1 MNFKK
6 CFYSV
11 ISNSILLFSL
21 ISILIFS
28 SCEVGLGESVDTEN
42 PSVEI
47 TYPPNGSVI
56 RGAFTFAGVCADD
69 KGVSKVFVTVRKNDD
84 ASFVKEYE
92 AKLLDGGKW
101 TCVLNEVQDD
111 KSPTVLQEKVFP
123 FADGKY
129 EIKAVAIDSSNR
141 QSDGISRTYEID
153 NTPPVFIISSPVV
166 TDTQNATE
174 YGSIFKI
181 SGKIADDHAPLSSM
195 KVSVFDQDGK
205 EISGNETWTFT
216 KVDISG
222 GTTVN
227 AARYFTKS
235 DRSPEEEILYNNYIN
250 IYGEDTEGDKV
261 FTCTVQIEDSA
272 KEWTEPNFDSK
283 KEVVNKTE
291 GNKTTKLYL
300 NDSIYSLLMGA
311 DSEYQLEAGGIKD
324 ILNGTT
330 KNETVLSILNERITD
345 TKETK
350 LAFSLNKKANPIY
363 SISGY
368 DVKDLNFE
376 LNSGSKNQTVTFQ
389 VQAGLNGTSVSPE
402 TFKLYLFGPFEKN
415 SLTQEEIQKIYDEPE
430 SSAGTYGEKSLCS
443 VIFDGNDYSKGSVAT
458 FTQAVS
464 LPQAI
469 SSGQFYVFAA
479 SGKDLDNLD
488 LQTSNDTVY
497 GFQGISAGTPPKVYI
512 SEPASDGL
520 VIKENSSLVIKG
532 SAESAESKIASVNYQ
547 IAVYDTLKTDE
558 NGKFKK
564 VGEISGAAVSERG
577 FGLPNVSYSCVVKDG
592 IVTPEEGYDSVNPKD
607 GEIFSYTI
615 KVTVQDDSNT
625 ESFIERNIYLDNA
638 APVVAITNVDPVAE
652 KQKAENG
659 NIVEKKINGTVTI
672 SGKVTEKNLKT
683 FTLTIKDEKDAEIK
697 YTLSES
703 AFEKKIDTTLLSDGK
718 ITVSLEAIDEAENK
732 STIEEVYTV
741 DQTTDKPVIKFSN
754 GKDSSEI
761 KNFTE
766 VDKTKNTFGV
776 ETNNKAVFSF
786 TDDDGL
792 EKVTITLLDKAGKPV
807 DASDP
812 ANAVQIQENQTEE
825 NPSPK
830 NPVVYTFDGSTT
842 SLVNYILPKREG
854 RYILKVEAVD
864 VEHKNASEKIK
875 TYRMSETTNYIA
887 VSDSNFNIK
896 FTGDNI
902 INDECSTQKVE
913 TTITGIVTVSAVE
926 KIKSIERYEITQ
938 NAEGDWVLGS
948 LVSSYKNDATEENP
962 NTITIKKDSSSNY
975 VQWTE
980 IVPQSKME
988 EMKEGVK
995 NFRYVATDITD
1006 VSVSIDLKWNV
1017 DNTLPELRKN
1027 ADTENIADKWLNSPS
1042 QTLIY
1047 IVRDKE
1053 SNGYASGIDSVK
1065 YSFKNGEKPT
1075 EGYFARGASCD
1086 EKGNEKADTKDW
1098 ILYKTTFDLP
1108 EGKSTLVTVTVA
1120 DRVGNTSFA
1129 KLNLKIDTNAP
1140 TDTTVS
1146 IVADQVLN
1154 KNKSLAITYSSK
1166 DATSGIKS
1174 IKIGTK
1180 NNLSGA
1186 VQIDGENAKD
1196 IASKV
1201 YDFALSSF
1209 ADGEYKIYLQAE
1221 DVAGNKTDVIEA
1233 TSAFIVDST
1242 NPTVKITSPV
1252 ADSVVNKAVTFVGTV
1267 QDSNIADSAKP
1278 VLEYSTNGTSWTAIT
1293 GTTATLDGQSWTIT
1307 DVDTTKIHN
1316 TTEPQVVN
1324 FRVKFTDKAANLGTS
1339 ADYKLTINQNADR
1352 PEIKLTNINISA
1364 SAISSNKVMGV
1375 ISDDD
1380 GDVSKLYRIA
1390 TSKYTDGL
1398 VPDGSNPWKEIKVE
1412 KGTGIWTAELSND
1425 ETEGEQSWY
1434 FYVIDSK
1441 NGKFCTKDSSQLNRM
1456 YLSDSLLSK
1465 TDNKKGIEFTYDITP
1480 PAIEIKA
1487 AHGTADAVEN
1497 WDDKDN
1503 IFGGEQYIWIKAI
1516 VKESVEMNA
1525 NPVEITVTGAAP
1537 TLKSTTTEG
1546 TTYEYTFTPVKASS
1560 LAEGTVQISVT
1571 AKDSSGLENKNMTN
1585 VIIDTTAPTVKIITP
1600 TTALSDAVSS
1610 AISVKGIIQDNYSS
1624 IKKLQWAIPKKSTQ
1638 NDEHEWKDVGTAAS
1652 WEIKFASGAPDSS
1665 DSLVYYANAKDAG
1678 GDDVYNIS
1686 KHGTEN
1692 IYKVPMYFKATDSCG
1707 NEAIIK
1713 DQYVLVDSDGGKPKA
1728 WINSPENGATT
1739 SGLVTIY
1746 GGASD
1751 NVSVSEV
1758 CIQIDANNDGNFDE
1772 NDINTMSTW
1781 ISQDLEAGSL
1791 FPSSGNNKN
1800 DWYIRASGTNSWK
1813 LSINSALIPTV
1824 NEKTY
1829 LRIRVRAVD
1838 DEGQTRD
1845 YSDPI
1850 TVTIDSQTPTIK
1862 NLKVVQYGK
1871 NVANPTAD
1879 SVPVTERE
1887 YIAGMY
1893 ISDVSVATNG
1903 KWFLVGDIHD
1913 NESIATVS
1921 FTKLESTTTNTINLN
1936 VQDQHPNEGD
1946 YKLQIPLVTNQSGVI
1961 SYAIKAIDENHAE
1974 TTSNITINIDSSAPS
1989 LYTTNNSE
1997 SLNVGD
2003 KLRLKS
2009 VGKVIGT
2016 GDANGTVV
2024 NNNNFFTFGDVVSEG
2039 GSGLAHLAFYFE
2051 RNGSSERRIYNPMLE
2066 VSNPDNKTVISS
2078 KAAINGSKYI
2088 NDDGLA
2094 VMYVTDNLRD
2104 SDDAITISSANPN
2117 VRKGG
2122 LIKIAGGYS
2131 QITEVNGTTVKFSP
2145 TASTSFTTAEIVL
2158 AQVVDHQI
2166 IESLGD
2172 DNSVMNDDGDEMVE
2186 TIQLIGSS
2194 YNWTASV
2201 DSTNI
2206 PDGPITIHV
2215 VAIDNAGNISR
2226 GSIATRVENNRPRI
2240 AKVLLAT
2247 DLNDNGY
2254 YDWNANSAPVTT
2266 GDDEKDTKDGK
2277 AFGEFSYYSALN
2289 PNSGK
2294 AQSEVTLNSSA
2305 FKVID
2310 GLCII
2315 PEFVGG
2321 NTELRYI
2328 LEYPAN
2334 LATATKKTGAV
2345 TAMTTT
2351 SDISDKTKNVGE
2363 YSITDQISSF
2373 GGIVLNSITSGN
2385 ISITF
2390 WDKTEETT
2398 QGTNSQWALLKIP
2411 VTNLESDPEKPE
2423 AKIAPFYWNSST
2435 DNSVYINGGIK
2446 GHIEL
2451 ENDLPNDTFKA
2462 ANVSGVYDRDPKVSG
2477 KIKLEGI
2484 VYDNVRLKNIT
2495 FNGTA
2500 AGNVVGTYAG
2510 GKWTAAGS
2518 LPTGVKS
2525 FAAEDIELS
2534 QNGHYVKYEMVI
2546 DTETLNPSSP
2556 IVSDKGITV
2565 GAIDWRSNVSATS
2578 STKTTGTTQEING
2591 DTYNTGTTN
2600 YYRMDLVPYVTEV
2613 WTSLSEYDRNNSSV
2627 YSRSSIGKYPVRVGE
2642 NITVYGWNLSNDCS
2656 VTLGGNPVTG
2666 VTCELKNNLDV
2677 KQGTYGINMTITEEH
2692 SSGAL
2697 EVTVNGISALNN
2709 KNNNQAKG
2717 KYAGDISDKD
2727 ATDKEY
2733 AHGYNRRPNGINN
2746 NVLTD
2751 DIALDVWDF
2760 KVAAQPEGSSAKYVH
2775 MKVGPYLPGNAN
2787 NARIGFSFKNGIGY
2801 YNMAG
2806 NACDVSGELTL
2817 YEVTKK
2823 QVDIYVESS
2832 LGYNAIYYWN
2842 GGTSKPSSPQ
2852 TMGNTVSYNGGTYYK
2867 YSFDESDITVDSNG
2881 YVNLKIILTKAV
2893 GAWTDQTGNITLDLV
2908 GEYIITSGTSLPA
2921 KDNNKTISPN
2931 TEYRVAKGTSSV
2943 SAPTVFSHTRMG
2955 SNFGGFTSNSFT
2967 FDSKG
2972 QTYGVAMCPDTSGK
2986 AGIAANLQFFSRATG
3001 SNNTSDSQDL
3011 DYNYLNV
3018 NNARRIENIC
3028 YYKDGNLK
3036 TDEERI
3042 QVPSMV
3048 SYVSGETSYV
3058 YLAYYDHGLDQ
3069 VKFRIG
3075 SVGSTANDIGLGL
3088 QDLNKLTTGLGGS
3101 KDDGK
3106 IGVACDVFDSTSSSY
3121 VGDKGN
3127 AYKNVKVIS
3136 SGNEA
3141 SADVAVASL
3150 NDGTAVVAYY
3160 TGKELKIQY
3169 APFDSID
3176 NNEAVDAT
3184 WITKSVSTKGGKN
3197 VAMVAD
3203 AAGGLHFAYSSN
3215 SGADLY
3221 YTYMSSLT
3229 ATPVT
3234 MLVDSYDNVGS
3245 YCTID
3250 VGRTSSTS
3258 SQWIPYITYKR
3269 DASEVALKMAYPIV
3283 NVSTEKPG
3291 ASSAGFFTG
3300 NWDICTIPSANNS
3313 TNDLVNVGLCKDW
3326 GNGVIQNFP
3335 TGADDFT
3342 YNPGG
3347 TYTICNS
3354 SVIYGNGTQNP
3365 VVGYAVEQGY
3375 IEVAQKK

>member
-1 MNFKK
+1 M
-6 CFYSV
+6 
-11 ISNSILLFSL
+11 
-21 ISILIFS
+21 
-28 SCEVGLGESVDTEN
+28 
-42 PSVEI
+42 
-47 TYPPNGSVI
+47 
-56 RGAFTFAGVCADD
+56 
-69 KGVSKVFVTVRKNDD
+69 
-84 ASFVKEYE
+84 
-92 AKLLDGGKW
+92 
-101 TCVLNEVQDD
+101 
-111 KSPTVLQEKVFP
+111 
-123 FADGKY
+123 
-129 EIKAVAIDSSNR
+129 
-141 QSDGISRTYEID
+141 
-153 NTPPVFIISSPVV
+153 
-166 TDTQNATE
+166 
-174 YGSIFKI
+174 
-181 SGKIADDHAPLSSM
+181 
-195 KVSVFDQDGK
+195 
-205 EISGNETWTFT
+205 
-216 KVDISG
+216 
-222 GTTVN
+222 
-227 AARYFTKS
+227 
-235 DRSPEEEILYNNYIN
+235 
-250 IYGEDTEGDKV
+250 
-261 FTCTVQIEDSA
+261 
-272 KEWTEPNFDSK
+272 
-283 KEVVNKTE
+283 
-291 GNKTTKLYL
+291 
-300 NDSIYSLLMGA
+300 
-311 DSEYQLEAGGIKD
+311 
-324 ILNGTT
+324 
-330 KNETVLSILNERITD
+330 
-345 TKETK
+345 
-350 LAFSLNKKANPIY
+350 
-363 SISGY
+363 
-368 DVKDLNFE
+368 
-376 LNSGSKNQTVTFQ
+376 
-389 VQAGLNGTSVSPE
+389 
-402 TFKLYLFGPFEKN
+402 
-415 SLTQEEIQKIYDEPE
+415 
-430 SSAGTYGEKSLCS
+430 
-443 VIFDGNDYSKGSVAT
+443 
-458 FTQAVS
+458 
-464 LPQAI
+464 
-469 SSGQFYVFAA
+469 
-479 SGKDLDNLD
+479 DNLD

-497 GFQGISAGTPPKVYI
+497 GFQGLSSGAPPKVYI

-532 SAESAESKIASVNYQ
+532 SAESEKSKIASVNYQ
-547 IAVYDTLKTDE
+547 IVVYDTLKTDE

-564 VGEISGAAVSERG
+564 VGEISGAALSESG
-577 FGLPNVSYSCVVKDG
+577 FGRPNVSYSCVVKDG
-592 IVTPEEGYDSVNPKD
+592 KVTLEEGYDLVNPKK

-652 KQKAENG
+652 KKLDENG
-659 NIVEKKINGTVTI
+659 NVSEKKINGTVTV
-672 SGKVTEKNLKT
+672 SGKVSEKNLKSLM
-683 FTLTIKDEKDAEIK
+683 LTVKDKDGKTETHT
-697 YTLSES
+697 YSEAS
-703 AFEKKIDTTLLSDGK
+703 FEETIDTTLLSDGK
-718 ITVSLEAIDEAENK
+718 ITISLEAIDEAGNT
-732 STIEEVYTV
+732 SVIEENYTV
-741 DQTTDKPVIKFSN
+741 DQSTDKPVIKFSN
-754 GKDSSEI
+754 GKS
-761 KNFTE
+761 T
-766 VDKTKNTFGV
+766 VDGVDDFNKVVNGQNIFGV
-776 ETNNKAVFSF
+776 ENNNKAVFNF

-792 EKVTITLLDKAGKPV
+792 DQITITLCDENGNV
-807 DASDP
+807 IDASKGE
-812 ANAVQIQENQTEE
+812 NVVQVQENQTGE
-825 NPSPK
+825 NAKPE
-830 NPVVYTFDGSTT
+830 NPVVYTFGGTT
-842 SLVNYILPKREG
+842 TALINYILPQKEG
-854 RYILKVEAVD
+854 KYILDIEVTD
-864 VEHKNASEKIK
+864 VEHKNVGDRQDAETVMS
-875 TYRMSETTNYIA
+875 YRKSTAKNYIV
-887 VSDSNFNIK
+887 VSESNFVMK
-896 FTGDNI
+896 FADSKI
-902 INDECSTQKVE
+902 VNDECEVKLEDTSVE
-913 TTITGIVTVSAVE
+913 GTISVTDE
-926 KIKSIERYEITQ
+926 KKIKSIERYKME
-938 NAEGDWVLGS
+938 
-948 LVSSYKNDATEENP
+948 LVSDADGIKSWEKTGVPLSYYYGKDPSDENP
-962 NTITIKKDSSSNY
+962 DTIEVSIQNNKL
-975 VQWTE
+975 QWTE
-980 IVPQSKME
+980 TIPAGQLT
-988 EMKEGVK
+988 EGE
-995 NFRYVATDITD
+995 NHFYYFAED
-1006 VSVSIDLKWNV
+1006 VTGNHTELELTCYA
-1017 DNTLPELRKN
+1017 DNTPPELHKN
-1027 ADTENIADKWLNSPS
+1027 AYTESIADKWLNSTS

-1075 EGYFARGASCD
+1075 EEYFARGASCD
-1086 EKGNEKADTKDW
+1086 ENGNEKADTKDW

-1108 EGKSTLVTVTVA
+1108 EGKSTLVTVTVS
-1120 DRVGNTSFA
+1120 DKVGNEKTDSINF
-1129 KLNLKIDTNAP
+1129 KIDTHAP

-1186 VQIDGENAKD
+1186 VPIDGENAKD

-1233 TSAFIVDST
+1233 TSAFTVDST
-1242 NPTVKITSPV
+1242 NPIVKITSPV

-1398 VPDGSNPWKEIKVE
+1398 VADGSNPWKEIKVE

-1425 ETEGEQSWY
+1425 ETEGPQSWY

-1465 TDNKKGIEFTYDITP
+1465 TDNKTGIEFTYDITP

-1751 NVSVSEV
+1751 NVSVSKV

-1772 NDINTMSTW
+1772 NDFNTMSTW
-1781 ISQDLEAGSL
+1781 TSQDLEAGSL

-1800 DWYIRASGTNSWK
+1800 DWYILASGTNSWK
-1813 LSINSALIPTV
+1813 LSINSARIPK
-1824 NEKTY
+1824 EKKKTY

-1871 NVANPTAD
+1871 NVVNPTAD

-1946 YKLQIPLVTNQSGVI
+1946 YKLIIPLVTNQSGVI
-1961 SYAIKAIDENHAE
+1961 SYAIKAIDKNHAE

-2051 RNGSSERRIYNPMLE
+2051 RNGSSQRIYNPMLE

-2122 LIKIAGGYS
+2122 LFKIAGGYC

-2166 IESLGD
+2166 VESLND
-2172 DNSVMNDDGDEMVE
+2172 DNTVMNDDGDEMVE

-2226 GSIATRVENNRPRI
+2226 GHIATRVENNRPRI

-2294 AQSEVTLNSSA
+2294 AQSDVTLNSNA

-2345 TAMTTT
+2345 TTAMTTT

-2363 YSITDQISSF
+2363 YSITDQISNF
-2373 GGIVLNSITSGN
+2373 GGIILNSITSGN

-2390 WDKTEETT
+2390 WDKTEETK
-2398 QGTNSQWALLKIP
+2398 QGLNSQWALLKIP
-2411 VTNLESDPEKPE
+2411 VKNLESDPVNPE
-2423 AKIAPFYWNSST
+2423 PKIIPFYWNSST
-2435 DNSVYINGGIK
+2435 DNSVYIEGIIK

-2451 ENDLPNDTFKA
+2451 EKDIESAVASELGGD
-2462 ANVSGVYDRDPKVSG
+2462 DPKVSG

-2484 VYDNVRLKNIT
+2484 VYDNVRLQTIT
-2495 FNGTA
+2495 IYAFGKSGT
-2500 AGNVVGTYAG
+2500 VGTYSG
-2510 GKWTAAGS
+2510 GEWTENAS
-2518 LPTGVKS
+2518 LPTGVIS
-2525 FAAEDIELS
+2525 FNAEDIELS
-2534 QNGHYVKYEMVI
+2534 QNGHYAKYEMVI
-2546 DTETLNPSSP
+2546 DTETLTSVAGKDQIIS
-2556 IVSDKGITV
+2556 V
-2565 GAIDWRSNVSATS
+2565 GATDWKSNSCATVTLS
-2578 STKTTGTTQEING
+2578 TGTQTIGKTQEING
-2591 DTYNTGTTN
+2591 KTYNTGTTN
-2600 YYRMDLVPYVTEV
+2600 YYRMDVVPYVTSI
-2613 WTSLSEYDRNNSSV
+2613 WTELSEYDRNNPSV
-2627 YSRSSIGKYPVRVGE
+2627 YARSSIGKYPVRVGE
-2642 NITVYGWNLSNDCS
+2642 DITVYGWNLNGSPS
-2656 VTLGGNPVTG
+2656 VTLNGEAVAGTSVSA
-2666 VTCELKNNLDV
+2666 NLNEDV
-2677 KQGTYGINMTITEEH
+2677 KQGTYGINMTVTNSY

-2697 EVTVNGISALNN
+2697 EVTVNGVSALNN
-2709 KNNNQAKG
+2709 KNKDNAKG
-2717 KYAGDISDKD
+2717 AYAGDISDKD
-2727 ATDKEY
+2727 ATGKEY
-2733 AHGYNRRPNGINN
+2733 AHGYNRQPNGINN

-2760 KVAAQPEGSSAKYVH
+2760 KSAAEPDGSSAKYVH
-2775 MKVGPYLPGNAN
+2775 MKVGPYLPGDAN

-2806 NACDVSGELTL
+2806 NARNVSGESVKLRIPTSFTTYTHIYL
-2817 YEVTKK
+2817 WEGDTKFSTWPGLLISEWD
-2823 QVDIYVESS
+2823 QEDGYYVYTVNASS
-2832 LGYNAIYYWN
+2832 LNYKMNNN
-2842 GGTSKPSSPQ
+2842 GE
-2852 TMGNTVSYNGGTYYK
+2852 GG
-2867 YSFDESDITVDSNG
+2867 SDKT
-2881 YVNLKIILTKAV
+2881 
-2893 GAWTDQTGNITLDLV
+2893 
-2908 GEYIITSGTSLPA
+2908 EITSSGVWTYDGS
-2921 KDNNKTISPN
+2921 KFTRTGSI
-2931 TEYRVAKGTSSV
+2931 TSSV
-2943 SAPTVFSHTRMG
+2943 SATTVYSHTRMG
-2955 SNFGGFTSNSFT
+2955 SNFGGFTSNTFT

-3001 SNNTSDSQDL
+3001 SNETSDSVDL
-3011 DYNYLNV
+3011 DFNYKNV

-3028 YYKDGNLK
+3028 YYQGGYYDNDGVYQGGEIK

-3042 QVPSMV
+3042 QVPAMA

-3106 IGVACDVFDSTSSSY
+3106 IGVACDVFDSTSESY
-3121 VGDKGN
+3121 IGDKGN

-3141 SADVAVASL
+3141 SADVAVAAL

-3169 APFDSID
+3169 ASFSSINS
-3176 NNEAVDAT
+3176 NNASSAMWT
-3184 WITKSVSTKGGKN
+3184 TKSVSTKGGKN

-3221 YTYMSSLT
+3221 YTYMSSFT

-3250 VGRTSSTS
+3250 VGRTSES

-3335 TGADDFT
+3335 TGVDDFS

-3347 TYTICNS
+3347 TYAICNS

>member
-1 MNFKK
+1 MNLKK

-11 ISNSILLFSL
+11 ISKSILLFSL

-56 RGAFTFAGVCADD
+56 RGSFTFAGVCADD
-69 KGVSKVFVTVRKNDD
+69 KGVSKVSVTVRKNDD

-92 AKLLDGGKW
+92 AKILDGGKW
-101 TCVLNEVQDD
+101 TCILNEVQDG
-111 KSPTVLQEKVFP
+111 KAPTVLQEKVFP

-195 KVSVFDQDGK
+195 KVSVFDQDGSK
-205 EISGNETWTFT
+205 IDGNESWTFS

-227 AARYFTKS
+227 AARYFTKENL
-235 DRSPEEEILYNNYIN
+235 SPEEEILYKNYIN
-250 IYGEDTEGDKV
+250 IYGENTEGDKV
-261 FTCTVQIEDSA
+261 FTCTIEIEDSA
-272 KEWTEPNFDSK
+272 KEWNEPNFDSK
-283 KEVVNKTE
+283 KEVVNTTE

-330 KNETVLSILNERITD
+330 KNDTVLSILNKEIID

-363 SISGY
+363 SINGY
-368 DVKDLNFE
+368 DVKELNFAS
-376 LNSGSKNQTVTFQ
+376 NSGSKNQTVTFQ

-402 TFKLYLFGPFEKN
+402 TFKLYLFGPFEKDA
-415 SLTQEEIQKIYDEPE
+415 LTQDKIQKIYDNPE
-430 SSAGTYGEKSLCS
+430 ASSKTYSEKCS
-443 VIFDGNDYSKGSVAT
+443 VIFDGKSYSKGSVAT

-464 LPQAI
+464 LPEAI
-469 SSGQFYVFAA
+469 SSGQMYIFAA

-532 SAESAESKIASVNYQ
+532 TAESAESKIASVKYE
-547 IAVYDTLKTDE
+547 IVVYDTLNSDE

-564 VGEISGAAVSERG
+564 VGEISGNAVSDSG
-577 FGLPNVSYSCVVKDG
+577 FGLPVVSYSCSVKDG
-592 IVTPEEGYDSVNPKD
+592 TVKLEDGYTSVNPGD
-607 GEIFSYTI
+607 GEIFSYAI

-638 APVVAITNVDPVAE
+638 KPVPVITNVDPVAE
-652 KQKAENG
+652 KKLDENG
-659 NIVEKKINGTVTI
+659 NVLEKKINGTVTV
-672 SGKVTEKNLKT
+672 SGKVSEKNLKT
-683 FTLTIKDEKDAEIK
+683 FTLTITDEKDAKKE
-697 YTLSES
+697 YPLSES
-703 AFEKKIDTTLLSDGK
+703 AFEKTIDTTLLPDGK
-718 ITVSLEAIDEAENK
+718 ITISLEAIDEAGNK
-732 STIEEVYTV
+732 SVIEENYTV
-741 DQTTDKPVIKFSN
+741 DQSTDKPVIKFSN
-754 GKDSSEI
+754 GKS
-761 KNFTE
+761 T
-766 VDKTKNTFGV
+766 VDGVDDFNKVVNGQNIFGV
-776 ETNNKAVFSF
+776 ENNNKAVFNF

-792 EKVTITLLDKAGKPV
+792 EQITITLCDENGNV
-807 DASDP
+807 IDASKGE
-812 ANAVQIQENQTEE
+812 NVVQVQENQTGE
-825 NPSPK
+825 NAKPE
-830 NPVVYTFDGSTT
+830 NPVVYTFGGTT
-842 SLVNYILPKREG
+842 TALINYILPQKEG
-854 RYILKVEAVD
+854 KYILDIEVTD
-864 VEHKNASEKIK
+864 VEHKKVGDRKDAETVRS
-875 TYRMSETTNYIA
+875 YRKSTTRNYIV
-887 VSDSNFNIK
+887 VSESNFVMK
-896 FTGDNI
+896 FADSKI
-902 INDECSTQKVE
+902 VNDECEVKLEDTSVE
-913 TTITGIVTVSAVE
+913 GTISVTDKK
-926 KIKSIERYEITQ
+926 KIKSIERYKME
-938 NAEGDWVLGS
+938 
-948 LVSSYKNDATEENP
+948 LVSDADGIKSWEKTGDPLSYYYGKDPYDENP
-962 NTITIKKDSSSNY
+962 DTSDENPDTIEVSIQNNKL
-975 VQWTE
+975 QWTE
-980 IVPQSKME
+980 TIPAGQLT
-988 EMKEGVK
+988 EGE
-995 NFRYVATDITD
+995 NHFYYFAED
-1006 VSVSIDLKWNV
+1006 VTGNHTELELTCYA
-1017 DNTLPELRKN
+1017 DNTPPSVHSHS
-1027 ADTENIADKWLNSPS
+1027 DTDKIVNVWLNSRT

-1086 EKGNEKADTKDW
+1086 ESGNEKADTKDW

-1108 EGKSTLVTVTVA
+1108 EEKSTLVTVTVS
-1120 DRVGNTSFA
+1120 DKVGNEKTDSINF
-1129 KLNLKIDTNAP
+1129 KIDTIAP

-1186 VQIDGENAKD
+1186 VQIDGKNAKD

-1278 VLEYSTNGTSWTAIT
+1278 VLEYSTDGINWTAIT
-1293 GTTATLDGQSWTIT
+1293 ETTVTLDGQSWTIT

-1352 PEIKLTNINISA
+1352 PEIKLTNINISE

-1390 TSKYTDGL
+1390 TSKYTNGL
-1398 VPDGSNPWKEIKVE
+1398 VPDGSNAWKEIKVE

-1425 ETEGEQSWY
+1425 ETEGPQSWY

-1456 YLSDSLLSK
+1456 YLSDSVLSK
-1465 TDNKKGIEFTYDITP
+1465 TENTTGIAFTYDITP

-1751 NVSVSEV
+1751 NVSVSKV
-1758 CIQIDANNDGNFDE
+1758 CIQIDANNDSKFDE

-1824 NEKTY
+1824 NGKTY

-1871 NVANPTAD
+1871 NVVNPTAD

-1936 VQDQHPNEGD
+1936 VQDQHPIEGD
-1946 YKLQIPLVTNQSGVI
+1946 YKLIIPLVTNQSGVI
-1961 SYAIKAIDENHAE
+1961 SYAIKAIDKNHAE

-2051 RNGSSERRIYNPMLE
+2051 RNGSSQRIYNPMLE

-2104 SDDAITISSANPN
+2104 SDDAIKISSANPN

-2240 AKVLLAT
+2240 AKVLLGT
-2247 DLNDNGY
+2247 DLNDNGK
-2254 YDWNANSAPVTT
+2254 YDWDASSAPVTT
-2266 GDDEKDTKDGK
+2266 GDSSQDTKDGN
-2277 AFGEFSYYSALN
+2277 AFGEFSYFTALDST
-2289 PNSGK
+2289 SGK
-2294 AQSEVTLNSSA
+2294 AKPEVTLSSDA
-2305 FKVID
+2305 FKVIN

-2321 NTELRYI
+2321 NNGLGYI
-2328 LEYPAN
+2328 LENPSN
-2334 LATATKKTGAV
+2334 LLNAGYKTGSV
-2345 TAMTTT
+2345 TDMTSKDAITNKVNNKG
-2351 SDISDKTKNVGE
+2351 SYQINSEISK
-2363 YSITDQISSF
+2363 F
-2373 GGIVLNSITSGN
+2373 GGIELTSLTSGN

-2398 QGTNSQWALLKIP
+2398 QGTDSQWALLKIP
-2411 VTNLESDPEKPE
+2411 VNPMSSESEKPVPV
-2423 AKIAPFYWNSST
+2423 INRFYWNNST
-2435 DNSVYINGGIK
+2435 DNSVYIDGGIK

-2451 ENDLPNDTFKA
+2451 EGDLTDAIKTSLGN
-2462 ANVSGVYDRDPKVSG
+2462 DPKVSG
-2477 KIKLEGI
+2477 KIKIEGK
-2484 VYDNVRLKNIT
+2484 VTDNVRISSVTMSFTGLFAEST
-2495 FNGTA
+2495 LA
-2500 AGNVVGTYAG
+2500 TYTQG
-2510 GKWTAAGS
+2510 VWTVPQS
-2518 LPTGVKS
+2518 LPSGVESFTIEDVYISQEGHEAKYTLVVDTEKLTGVTGKDKS
-2525 FAAEDIELS
+2525 
-2534 QNGHYVKYEMVI
+2534 
-2546 DTETLNPSSP
+2546 
-2556 IVSDKGITV
+2556 IT
-2565 GAIDWRSNVSATS
+2565 ISATDW
-2578 STKTTGTTQEING
+2578 TGS
-2591 DTYNTGTTN
+2591 NTSADVSYTV
-2600 YYRMDLVPYVTEV
+2600 DVVPYVTGIG
-2613 WTSLSEYDRNNSSV
+2613 TDLSEFYRSAPSV
-2627 YSRSSIGKYPVRVGE
+2627 YSRTAQGKYPVNENETITLSGYNLGTSPTVTLNATSLTGSDLAYNIGE
-2642 NITVYGWNLSNDCS
+2642 SATSGELS
-2656 VTLGGNPVTG
+2656 VTVGSV
-2666 VTCELKNNLDV
+2666 
-2677 KQGTYGINMTITEEH
+2677 Q
-2692 SSGAL
+2692 
-2697 EVTVNGISALNN
+2697 ALNN
-2709 KNNNQAKG
+2709 INKNTVEYNQQPNGVNNNTLN
-2717 KYAGDISDKD
+2717 DNL
-2727 ATDKEY
+2727 EF
-2733 AHGYNRRPNGINN
+2733 
-2746 NVLTD
+2746 
-2751 DIALDVWDF
+2751 DVWQF
-2760 KVAAQPEGSSAKYVH
+2760 KEAARAKNGPILQPH
-2775 MKVGPYLPGNAN
+2775 MKVGPAGQL
-2787 NARIGFSFKNGIGY
+2787 GFSY
-2801 YNMAG
+2801 A
-2806 NACDVSGELTL
+2806 NATL
-2817 YEVTKK
+2817 YFNMPGEAS
-2823 QVDIYVESS
+2823 DENIY
-2832 LGYNAIYYWN
+2832 G
-2842 GGTSKPSSPQ
+2842 Q
-2852 TMGNTVSYNGGTYYK
+2852 TPFG
-2867 YSFDESDITVDSNG
+2867 
-2881 YVNLKIILTKAV
+2881 
-2893 GAWTDQTGNITLDLV
+2893 
-2908 GEYIITSGTSLPA
+2908 
-2921 KDNNKTISPN
+2921 
-2931 TEYRVAKGTSSV
+2931 R
-2943 SAPTVFSHTRMG
+2943 
-2955 SNFGGFTSNSFT
+2955 NFGGFTQNAFT
-2967 FDSKG
+2967 YDSSG
-2972 QTYGVAMCPDTSGK
+2972 TAYGVALCPDTSGQ
-2986 AGIAANLQFFSRATG
+2986 AGMSANLQFFSG
-3001 SNNTSDSQDL
+3001 KSGLYKGEGGGDL
-3011 DYNYLNV
+3011 DNNYYNQDY
-3018 NNARRIENIC
+3018 ARRIENTSL
-3028 YYKDGNLK
+3028 KLDGSSITQNIN
-3036 TDEERI
+3036 RI
-3042 QVPSMV
+3042 QSPSMTTYTDG
-3048 SYVSGETSYV
+3048 SNKYV
-3058 YLAYYDHGLDQ
+3058 YVAYYDELSRQ
-3069 VKFRIG
+3069 VRFR
-3075 SVGSTANDIGLGL
+3075 VGSI
-3088 QDLNKLTTGLGGS
+3088 GGS
-3101 KDDGK
+3101 EHP
-3106 IGVACDVFDSTSSSY
+3106 IETIDVTSVTSDIYVRVKQSYNYDHIYSWTESSKPAWP
-3121 VGDKGN
+3121 GDAMTLVN
-3127 AYKNVKVIS
+3127 DYYIYKMPSASSIS
-3136 SGNEA
+3136 LI
-3141 SADVAVASL
+3141 L
-3150 NDGTAVVAYY
+3150 NDGTNQNQTKNLSISSPGVYEWNGSDVEKLKSGTIYYQLPADIIGMGLVDLAGSSVTGRVSGSNDDPKLDKDTTRDSISGYISSTMPTYEGYQYCHVVAASGVSNGTAEYNSA
-3160 TGKELKIQY
+3160 TGKKAGQY
-3169 APFDSID
+3169 VSVGALSDGTAVMAWYDSGAGRLAFSYNSEPLTAKTTLQAGTD
-3176 NNEAVDAT
+3176 TWQNNSYYVSDSSIRAGTHVSMAVDASDG
-3184 WITKSVSTKGGKN
+3184 IHLAYYSASGG
-3197 VAMVAD
+3197 
-3203 AAGGLHFAYSSN
+3203 
-3215 SGADLY
+3215 DLY
-3221 YTYMSSLT
+3221 YSYIENPKTQSKPTKTVM
-3229 ATPVT
+3229 
-3234 MLVDSYDNVGS
+3234 VDSYGSVGT
-3245 YCTID
+3245 YTMID
-3250 VGRTSSTS
+3250 VARDSETS
-3258 SQWIPYITYKR
+3258 QFIPYISFRCESNSDTT
-3269 DASEVALKMAYPIV
+3269 ASVKIAYPV
-3283 NVSTEKPG
+3283 QWSGGNVLSGVDEYDRY
-3291 ASSAGFFTG
+3291 TG
-3300 NWDICTIPSANNS
+3300 NWEVSVIPTDNTPLTDY
-3313 TNDLVNVGLCKDW
+3313 TNIGLNKDW
-3326 GNGVIQNFP
+3326 NTGVRKIFSKASDVSKSWSA
-3335 TGADDFT
+3335 TFAVGDST
-3342 YNPGG
+3342 
-3347 TYTICNS
+3347 T
-3354 SVIYGNGTQNP
+3354 VYGNGTNNP
-3365 VVGYAVEQGY
+3365 ILSYAVSENGVL
-3375 IEVAQKK
+3375 EMAQKK